1 MLGHLKLYF
10 AYFVPFQKKLWWSA
24 LYFLLKRLPM
34 MSMPLVMM
42 VFIDNYIPS
51 GSVPKLLLLSLAVFA
66 TFLFNIIF
74 HTSYAMEANADI
86 VKNVSKNIRNQIVHR
101 LQILSAGYLNRNHSG
116 RLFSKIMV
124 DVDKLEAFANQFMDL
139 VFNTA
144 ITFIYSCAVLSV
156 VNWKLFLIYVAFIPV
171 YALLYRLFIGQL
183 LKSQHELRLASERL
197 TRNVG
202 SFIQTQHLARVHG
215 EEEYEIKRVEGS
227 GRTEIDKIKLLRF
240 NEALFGS
247 LNSVTGELSILA
259 VVSIG
264 AVAVMKNILTVG
276 GLILFLQMVTMV
288 IENVRSIFNFFPQ
301 FTAFVEAMVSI
312 REILDSPDLEHNE
325 GKKEVGA
332 IRGDITFQNVSF
344 AHQGQAALFRD
355 LTIRI
360 PAGKT
365 IALVGES
372 GSGKTT
378 FVNLLLGLYRPTE
391 GAIRIDDYPIHS
403 VDMRSIRR
411 QMGVVTQDAIIFS
424 GTVRDNITHARMVR
438 TEEEIIQAA
447 KDAHAYDFI
456 MSLEKGFDTQVG
468 EGGVQLS
475 GGQKQRISIA
485 RAILRKPR
493 ILVLDEAT
501 SALDSES
508 EVEVQRALDQ
518 LQGKQTTFIIAH
530 RLSTI
535 FGADRILVFKRGRI
549 VEDGT
554 HAELL
559 AKKGEY
565 AHLVELQLNMN
576 AVS

>member
-1 MLGHLKLYF
+1 
-10 AYFVPFQKKLWWSA
+10 
-24 LYFLLKRLPM
+24 M
-34 MSMPLVMM
+34 MSMPLVLM

-51 GSVPKLLLLSLAVFA
+51 GSVPKIVLLSFAVFV
-66 TFLFNIIF
+66 TMMFNIIF
-74 HTSYAMEANADI
+74 HTSYAMEANADV
-86 VKNVSKNIRNQIVHR
+86 VKNVSKDIRNQIVHR

-124 DVDKLEAFANQFMDL
+124 DVDKLENFANQFLDL
-139 VFNTA
+139 VFNTT
-144 ITFIYSCAVLSV
+144 ITFLFSCAVLGV
-156 VNWKLFLIYVAFIPV
+156 VNWKLFLIYIAFIPI
-171 YALLYRLFIGQL
+171 YAILYRIFIAQL
-183 LKSQHELRLASERL
+183 LKNQHELRLASERL
-197 TRNVG
+197 TRNIG

-215 EEEYEIKRVEGS
+215 EEAYEIKRVEVS
-227 GRTEIDKIKLLRF
+227 GKEEISKMKRLRF

-247 LNSVTGELSILA
+247 LNSTTGELSILA

-264 AVAVMKNILTVG
+264 AVAVMRNALTVG

-288 IENVRSIFNFFPQ
+288 IETVRAIFNFFPQ

-312 REILDSPDLEHNE
+312 REILDSPDQEHNE
-325 GKKEVGA
+325 GKKPVGLIKGEV
-332 IRGDITFQNVSF
+332 TFQNVSF
-344 AHQGQAALFRD
+344 AHQGKTPLFRD
-355 LTIRI
+355 MTIRI

-378 FVNLLLGLYRPTE
+378 FINLLLGLYRPTE
-391 GAIRIDDYPIHS
+391 GVIRIDDYPIHS
-403 VDMRSIRR
+403 VDMRTVRR

-424 GTVRDNITHARMVR
+424 GTVRDNITHAQMVR

-456 MSLEKGFDTQVG
+456 MSLEKGLNTHIG

-493 ILVLDEAT
+493 ILILDEAT

-535 FGADRILVFKRGRI
+535 FNADRILVFKNGRI
-549 VEDGT
+549 VEDGS
-554 HAELL
+554 HEELMS
-559 AKKGEY
+559 KNGEY
-565 AHLVELQLNMN
+565 THLVELQLHLT
-576 AVS
+576 AV